1 MTDSASLARR
11 LMRAHDTAVLATSLP
26 DDGHPYASLVLVA
39 VDYDVAP
46 ILLLSDLAEHSKNIA
61 TDGRISLLFDG
72 TRGLNSPMAGARLSV
87 QGLAARNDDPRLRQR
102 FLARHADAAGYADFS
117 DFSFYR
123 VDVERG
129 HLIAGFGQIEWIDG
143 SDLLF
148 RLPDVFNM
156 AGWEGSVISHMNQD
170 HGDAIQDMAQG
181 LLGAEGRGWIM
192 TGCDGEGGDLRRGGE
207 VLRLE
212 FAHPAMDGDSVRRE
226 LIVLAQSAREFAS

>member
-1 MTDSASLARR
+1 MTDLASPARR

-87 QGLAARNDDPRLRQR
+87 QGLAARNDDPRVRQR

-148 RLPDVFNM
+148 RLPDVFDM
-156 AGWEGSVISHMNQD
+156 ADWESGVISHMNQD

-192 TGCDGEGGDLRRGGE
+192 PGCDGAGGDLRRGGE

-212 FAHPAMDGDSVRRE
+212 FAHPAMDGDSACRE
-226 LIVLAQSAREFAS
+226 LIVLARSAREIAS

>member
-11 LMRAHDTAVLATSLP
+11 LMRAHETAVLATSLP

-39 VDYDVAP
+39 VDYDAAP

-61 TDGRISLLFDG
+61 ADGRISLLFDG
-72 TRGLNSPMAGARLSV
+72 TRGLNSPITGARISV

-148 RLPDVFNM
+148 RLPDVFDM
-156 AGWEGSVISHMNQD
+156 ADWEGSVISHMNQD

-207 VLRLE
+207 ALRLE
-212 FAHPAMDGDSVRRE
+212 FAHSAMDRDSVCRE
-226 LIVLAQSAREFAS
+226 LIVLAQSAHEIAS

>member
-11 LMRAHDTAVLATSLP
+11 LIRAHDTAVLATSLL

-61 TDGRISLLFDG
+61 TDSRISLLFDG
-72 TRGLNSPMAGARLSV
+72 TRGLNSPMTGPRLSV
-87 QGLAARNDDPRLRQR
+87 QGFAARNDDPRLRQR
-102 FLARHADAAGYADFS
+102 FLARHADAAG
-117 DFSFYR
+117 
-123 VDVERG
+123 
-129 HLIAGFGQIEWIDG
+129 FGQIEWIDG

-148 RLPDVFNM
+148 RLANVFDM
-156 AGWEGSVISHMNQD
+156 QDWEGRVISRINQD
-170 HGDAIQDMAQG
+170 HGDAIQDIAQG

-192 TGCDGEGGDLRRGGE
+192 TGCDGEGGDLRRGSE

-212 FAHPAMDGDSVRRE
+212 FARPVMDGDSLCRE
-226 LIVLAQSAREFAS
+226 LIVLARAAQKNAS

>member
-11 LMRAHDTAVLATSLP
+11 LIRAHETAVLATSLP

-46 ILLLSDLAEHSKNIA
+46 IMLLSDLAEHSKNNA

-72 TRGLNSPMAGARLSV
+72 TRGLNSPMTGARLSV
-87 QGLAARNDDPRLRQR
+87 QGLAARNDGPRLRQR

-123 VDVERG
+123 VNVERG

-148 RLPDVFNM
+148 RLPDVFDM

-212 FAHPAMDGDSVRRE
+212 FAQPALDGDSVRGE
-226 LIVLAQSAREFAS
+226 LTVLAQSARKIAS

>member
-1 MTDSASLARR
+1 MTDLARLARR
-11 LMRAHDTAVLATSLP
+11 SIRAHGTAVLATSLP
-26 DDGHPYASLVLVA
+26 DDGYPNASLVLVA

-72 TRGLNSPMAGARLSV
+72 TRGLTSPMTGARLSV
-87 QGLAARNDDPRLRQR
+87 QGLAARTDDPRLRQR
-102 FLARHADAAGYADFS
+102 FLARHAAAAGYADFS

-129 HLIAGFGQIEWIDG
+129 HLIAGFGQIEWSDG

-148 RLPDVFNM
+148 RLPDVFDM
-156 AGWEGSVISHMNQD
+156 ADWEGSVISHMNQV

-212 FAHPAMDGDSVRRE
+212 FSHPALDGDSVRRE
-226 LIVLAQSAREFAS
+226 LIVLAQSAREIAS